1 MTEFDLKYQI
11 VDSVTPINVPL
22 SGRFKKSFGYYT
34 IKERLPVILTQIQD
48 YLSKEKD
55 VLADGN
61 EQTKNDIKSV
71 QSNLSKLIYELQTD
85 KVMEKFDGDGTDR
98 LQWNE
103 FLSSLHDDNNSYFKT
118 TWLYAEC
125 YMYRKLKSFFEDTET
140 LKDFDYFRHQKT
152 NALIT
157 SFGAMSHVVEHVNEF
172 QSKPSKSPSD
182 LEESFTRILKL
193 DLWGNRCDLSISVGK
208 EIKQS
213 GNPFLQIDSL
223 NPFVLV
229 DRSKDIWNCIINGKS
244 GQTIDFIL
252 DNAGYELFTDL
263 VLASFLLDNQLASTI
278 RFHIKTIPWFISDV
292 NAFDFHW
299 TIKTMAE
306 HDNVHLSSFG
316 KKLDEYRI
324 AGKIVLIEN
333 EHFWTGPY
341 EFYRMKETDRKLHDN
356 LSSSDLLIFKGD
368 LNYRK
373 LLGDFNWSFDSTFET
388 VLRGFRPTNLCA
400 LRTVKADIV
409 CEVDLN
415 VANELSKKDPMWME
429 TGQYGCINF
438 ISKA

>member
-11 VDSVTPINVPL
+11 VDSETPINVPL

-34 IKERLPVILTQIQD
+34 IKERLPVILTQILD

-55 VLADGN
+55 VLSDGN
-61 EQTKNDIKSV
+61 EQSKNDIKIV
-71 QSNLSKLIYELQTD
+71 QSNLSKLKYELQTD

-103 FLSSLHDDNNSYFKT
+103 FLSTLNDDNNSYFKT

-152 NALIT
+152 NALIN
-157 SFGAMSHVVEHVNEF
+157 SFGAMSQVVQHVNEF
-172 QSKPSKSPSD
+172 QSKASKSPSD

-213 GNPFLQIDSL
+213 GNPFLQIDAL
-223 NPFVLV
+223 NPFILV
-229 DRSKDIWNCIINGKS
+229 DRSKDIWNCIINGQS

-278 RFHIKTIPWFISDV
+278 RFHIKAIPWFISDV

-299 TIKTMAE
+299 TFKTMAE
-306 HDNVHLSSFG
+306 HDDLHLSSFG
-316 KKLDEYRI
+316 KKLDEYRM

-333 EHFWTGPY
+333 EYFWTGPH
-341 EFYRMKETDRKLHDN
+341 EFYRMKETDRKLYDD

-415 VANELSKKDPMWME
+415 VSNELSKKDPMWME

>member
-22 SGRFKKSFGYYT
+22 SARFKKSFGYYT

-71 QSNLSKLIYELQTD
+71 QSNLSKLKYELQTD
-85 KVMEKFDGDGTDR
+85 KVMEKFTGDGTDR

-103 FLSSLHDDNNSYFKT
+103 FLSSLNDDNNSYFKT

-152 NALIT
+152 NALII
-157 SFGAMSHVVEHVNEF
+157 SFAAMSLVVQHVNEF
-172 QSKPSKSPSD
+172 QSKASKSPSD

-193 DLWGNRCDLSISVGK
+193 DLWGNRCDLSISAGK
-208 EIKQS
+208 EIKQN
-213 GNPFLQIDSL
+213 GNPFLQIDTL
-223 NPFVLV
+223 NPFILV
-229 DRSKDIWNCIINGKS
+229 DRSKDIWNCIINGGS
-244 GQTIDFIL
+244 NQTIDFIL

-263 VLASFLLDNQLASTI
+263 VLAGFLLDNQLASKI
-278 RFHIKTIPWFISDV
+278 RFHIKAIPWFISDV

-306 HDNVHLSSFG
+306 HEDVNLSSFG
-316 KKLDEYRI
+316 KKLDAYKN

-333 EHFWTGPY
+333 EYFWTGPC
-341 EFYRMKETDRKLHDN
+341 EFYRMKEVDCKLYDD
-356 LSSSDLLIFKGD
+356 LSTADLLIFKGD

-415 VANELSKKDPMWME
+415 VSNELSKNDPMWME